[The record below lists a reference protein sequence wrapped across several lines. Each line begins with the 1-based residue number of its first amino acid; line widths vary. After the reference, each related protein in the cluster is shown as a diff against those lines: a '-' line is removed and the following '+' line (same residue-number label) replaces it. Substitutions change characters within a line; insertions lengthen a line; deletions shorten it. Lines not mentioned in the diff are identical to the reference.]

1 MTITTRIRCGCTK
14 KNVANLVKLCLR
26 WAVCRPSG
34 IYSNPVVLVT
44 SVTVTSHLRPN
55 FRGILPENSDCIP
68 LTQPW
73 GSGWW
78 RRHKNGRNA
87 TLAHCM
93 NPLAIQCLFEYWVFV
108 GGLTISDS
116 IFVTRWLLNSI
127 KASHRGGSITNLWCA
142 LHVTCGRSATS
153 CSSVG
158 SCWSISCT
166 SDIWTLLCLNIKI
179 QHFAQ
184 LLAVTLTW
192 VLLQGDTCL
201 VCLCMHA
208 FWLLKTKKG

>member
-1 MTITTRIRCGCTK
+1 MR
-14 KNVANLVKLCLR
+14 A
-26 WAVCRPSG
+26 W
-34 IYSNPVVLVT
+34 
-44 SVTVTSHLRPN
+44 
-55 FRGILPENSDCIP
+55 ILSIC
-68 LTQPW
+68 
-73 GSGWW
+73 
-78 RRHKNGRNA
+78 
-87 TLAHCM
+87 
-93 NPLAIQCLFEYWVFV
+93 

-142 LHVTCGRSATS
+142 PHVTCGRSTTS

-208 FWLLKTKKG
+208 FWLLKTQKRVKASVYSGFTLLFNIQKTNIYQIAPNLPGQCWFSVAILGVELQEFK